1 MKKKLASV
9 CAIALVLTM
18 LVSGCGS
25 SENQGTTE
33 EAVETTETV
42 ETESENEPEAVE
54 NETASKEASQEGTTA
69 DGMTIGISINA
80 LGNIHNRHMF
90 EGLKATCEARG
101 HEVIGVNA
109 NGDATQQVTDVENLI
124 QAGCDVIVIQC
135 ADSFSMKNVVADAAS
150 KGIYVISQ
158 DAGWIEGCSAMVQ
171 LNYFSIQTDIC
182 MMLGA
187 EIGYEGKIITTGH
200 QDNFALRAAGYV
212 HDAMIEEWGFEEVA
226 HVQTTYPGTTEVTY
240 NGLDSAL
247 TANPD
252 VDAIFTSQDLEAMG
266 AIQALKEHDLYP
278 QVKCVGIDGEVDVLR
293 DIKAEGCVLCTVISD
308 IDGANEAVCNTAEKL
323 MAGQSV
329 QKYISVP
336 YDIVTIDNVDEFLEK
351 AEDEAAQYAE

>member
-1 MKKKLASV
+1 MKRKQTII
-9 CAIALVLTM
+9 CAIALTFLMFITACKSPAADSQPVEQE
-18 LVSGCGS
+18 VSEA
-25 SENQGTTE
+25 ENPPAQE
-33 EAVETTETV
+33 Q
-42 ETESENEPEAVE
+42 EPEAE
-54 NETASKEASQEGTTA
+54 GQEEAQETAAPANKT
-69 DGMTIGISINA
+69 DDLTIGISINA

-90 EGLKATCEARG
+90 EGLKETCEDRG

-135 ADSFSMKNVVADAAS
+135 ADSFSMKNVVADAVS

-158 DAGWIEGCSAMVQ
+158 DAGWIDGCSAMVQ

-212 HDAMIEEWGFEEVA
+212 HDAMVTEWGFEEVA

-240 NGLDSAL
+240 KGLDSAL

-293 DIKAEGCVLCTVISD
+293 DIKAGGSVLCTVISD
-308 IDGANEAVCNTAEKL
+308 LDGANAVVCDTAEKL

-336 YDIVTIDNVDEFLEK
+336 YDIVTIDNVDEFLTK
-351 AEDEAAQYAE
+351 AEAEAAQYAE

>member
-9 CAIALVLTM
+9 CAIALVFTM

-25 SENQGTTE
+25 SGNPETAE
-33 EAVETTETV
+33 EAVEATETV
-42 ETESENEPEAVE
+42 ESESEAETEAADNEAASEEAPQT
-54 NETASKEASQEGTTA
+54 ETKT

-90 EGLKATCEARG
+90 EGLKAACESRG

-293 DIKAEGCVLCTVISD
+293 DIKAGGCVLCTVISD

-323 MAGQSV
+323 MAGQPV

-351 AEDEAAQYAE
+351 AEAEAAQYAE